1 MNKSPL
7 HITKLNSKENNP
19 SNQATGFNDRVH
31 TGQRFQQA
39 EATDWA
45 NIGARITRPISYQA
59 PTDCI
64 RIGLGPNPNLPDFCR
79 FSWMRV
85 AKKRKKG
92 NEN

>member
-45 NIGARITRPISYQA
+45 KCWRSNHAANQ
-59 PTDCI
+59 
-64 RIGLGPNPNLPDFCR
+64 LP
-79 FSWMRV
+79 ST
-85 AKKRKKG
+85 
-92 NEN
+92 N